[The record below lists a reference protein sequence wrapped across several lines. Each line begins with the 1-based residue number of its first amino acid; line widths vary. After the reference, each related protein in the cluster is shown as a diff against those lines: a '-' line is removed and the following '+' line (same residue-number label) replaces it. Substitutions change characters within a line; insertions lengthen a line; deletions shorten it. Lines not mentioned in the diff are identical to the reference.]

1 MRPMKDED
9 EIVALSSVNCN
20 CVVVRRVN
28 RTAAAILSPYRPFF
42 VRGGGTKQRY
52 LDQRPRWLNYR
63 YQWVKC
69 SLILGLSGLLLSVS
83 GCGALSPRWQLDTDR
98 DGVRDR
104 VDRCVNTDAGVQVAT
119 DGCALF
125 FGVLEN
131 VVFEQGGSSLNK
143 ASRQALDAL
152 ILKLKSHPD
161 VSLAV
166 DGHTDN
172 RGSAKTNLELSK
184 QRVISVVRYLVINGI
199 DGDRLTP
206 HGYGESRPLVSNA
219 TEEGRRQ
226 NRRIE
231 IFEKITD

>member
-1 MRPMKDED
+1 MS
-9 EIVALSSVNCN
+9 LSACSTLPPGRSV
-20 CVVVRRVN
+20 
-28 RTAAAILSPYRPFF
+28 
-42 VRGGGTKQRY
+42 
-52 LDQRPRWLNYR
+52 
-63 YQWVKC
+63 
-69 SLILGLSGLLLSVS
+69 
-83 GCGALSPRWQLDTDR
+83 DTDR

-104 VDRCVNTDAGVQVAT
+104 LDRCDKSDARLKVGP

-152 ILKLKSHPD
+152 ILKLKRHPD
-161 VSLAV
+161 VSIAV

-172 RGSAKTNLELSK
+172 RGSAKVNLELSK

-206 HGYGESRPLVSNA
+206 HGYGESRPLFSNA
-219 TEEGRRQ
+219 TEEGRRR

-231 IFEKITD
+231 IFEKTAD